1 MVESKDYSTS
11 IRDIRKE
18 LLTKNKDEPK
28 VITVI
33 HKGDKRVLADKFCSV
48 CMRQLTKWDPVTK
61 ETSALFD
68 YYNIKVGK
76 FEIQLCHNIA
86 NCKNQLNKE
95 GNN

>member
-1 MVESKDYSTS
+1 MAENKNDSTD
-11 IRDIRKE
+11 IRGIRKE

-86 NCKNQLNKE
+86 NCKNQLKKE

>member
-1 MVESKDYSTS
+1 MAESKDYSTN
-11 IRDIRKE
+11 IRGIRKE

>member
-1 MVESKDYSTS
+1 MVESKNNSVD
-11 IRDIRKE
+11 IRNTRKE
-18 LLTKNKDEPK
+18 LLTKNKEEPK
-28 VITVI
+28 DITVI
-33 HKGDKRVLADKFCSV
+33 HRGDKRVLADKFCSV

-76 FEIQLCHNIA
+76 FEIQLCHSIA
-86 NCKNQLNKE
+86 NCKNKINKE

>member
-1 MVESKDYSTS
+1 MAESKDYSTD

-76 FEIQLCHNIA
+76 FEIQLCHNIN

>member
-1 MVESKDYSTS
+1 MAENKDYSTD
-11 IRDIRKE
+11 IRETRKE

-33 HKGDKRVLADKFCSV
+33 HKGDKRVLPDKFCSV

-86 NCKNQLNKE
+86 NCKNKLSKE

>member
-1 MVESKDYSTS
+1 MGENKDYSTD
-11 IRDIRKE
+11 IREIRKE

-33 HKGDKRVLADKFCSV
+33 HKGDKRVLPDKFCSV

-86 NCKNQLNKE
+86 NCKNKLNKE

>member
-1 MVESKDYSTS
+1 MAESKDYLTD

>member
-1 MVESKDYSTS
+1 MVENKDDSTD

-76 FEIQLCHNIA
+76 FEIQLCYHIA

>member
-1 MVESKDYSTS
+1 MVENEDYSKS

>member
-1 MVESKDYSTS
+1 MAESKDYSTD

-18 LLTKNKDEPK
+18 LLTKNKEEPK

-68 YYNIKVGK
+68 YYNIKVGN
-76 FEIQLCHNIA
+76 FEIQLCYHIA
-86 NCKNQLNKE
+86 NCKNKLNKE

>member
-1 MVESKDYSTS
+1 MAENKDYSTD
-11 IRDIRKE
+11 IRGIRKE

>member
-1 MVESKDYSTS
+1 MGESKDYSTD